1 MEPEEGSRKL
11 EWGIPVVCRLTG
23 IPTQR
28 REEARKLIYE
38 ITNSCQDIF

>member
-23 IPTQR
+23 IPHSEER
-28 REEARKLIYE
+28 RSRPTYI
-38 ITNSCQDIF
+38 